1 MTIRQLLAATICF
14 IFALPPV
21 FAQGRDGIDVETLL
35 PGSAGE
41 STTATY
47 PTPFPSRGGDLDW
60 GLALSGGGFRSAAFS
75 IGVLKA
81 LYDTDILDDIDVI
94 STVSGGGYAS
104 YWMFAK
110 YDGASATRFG
120 SGAFAD
126 EVFTNNVCHL
136 ARKSEFLP
144 LRRMLGGL
152 FSSDDDAFRKYREAI
167 EWTFGPDDKSTR
179 DQKRAAGED
188 PLLPFTSY
196 NRQIAAAQAPY
207 FIFNTTVAWDN
218 VPKKTPNI
226 ERSFEIAPTYRGN
239 SLLGF
244 ADWPDPANPSVRK
257 MPGAVALSAAAI
269 RFKLARKMTNDGN
282 QLKGG
287 AKIKM
292 YDGGFSEN
300 LGALPLIQR
309 RMKNIIIVDAENDAA
324 YKFPSYKI
332 LQAYLK
338 NQGTI
343 LSIAK
348 VDGFISN
355 KKSKKFEDASV
366 AVGTITYPDKQTSN
380 VFYIKMSRPKT
391 IFGELKKGVDMD
403 GKPLPAPKR
412 SKTRPESCPSPE
424 VAAVTRDSLRTGM
437 FAYSRYL
444 NEKWPWRYL
453 FKALPFVNYSF
464 PQIATVD
471 QTYYRDQL
479 EAFIGLGFLEAS
491 ELSGE
496 LKKMEQMSSGVPGAS
511 RVPVVESS
519 KLR

>member
-1 MTIRQLLAATICF
+1 MRIRKLLAATICF
-14 IFALPPV
+14 IFALPPL
-21 FAQGRDGIDVETLL
+21 FAQNRDFIDAETLL

-41 STTATY
+41 PTTAVY
-47 PTPFPSRGGDLDW
+47 PTPFPARGGDVDW

-81 LYDTDILDDIDVI
+81 LYDQDILDDIDVI

-104 YWMFAK
+104 YWMYGK
-110 YDGASATRFG
+110 YDGEPATRFG
-120 SGAFAD
+120 AGAFAD

-144 LRRMLGGL
+144 LRRMIGGL

-167 EWTFGPDDKSTR
+167 EWTFGPDNTSTR

-188 PLLPFTSY
+188 PLMPFIIF

-226 ERSFEIAPTYRGN
+226 ERSFELAPTYRGN
-239 SLLGF
+239 PLLGF

-257 MPGAVALSAAAI
+257 MPGGVALSAAAI
-269 RFKLARKMTNDGN
+269 RFKLARKMMNDGN

-287 AKIKM
+287 KQIKM

-309 RMKNIIIVDAENDAA
+309 RIKNIIIVDAENDAA
-324 YKFPSYKI
+324 YKFPSYRG
-332 LQAYLK
+332 LQKYLK
-338 NQGTI
+338 NAHGITLAVGKI
-343 LSIAK
+343 
-348 VDGFISN
+348 DGFLSN

-380 VFYIKMSRPKT
+380 VFYIKMSRPRT
-391 IFGELKKGVDMD
+391 IFAELKKGVDMD

-424 VAAVTRDSLRTGM
+424 VAAVTRDSLRSGM

-444 NEKWPWRYL
+444 NEKWTWRYL
-453 FKALPFVNYSF
+453 FKALPYINYNF
-464 PQIATVD
+464 PQLATVD

-491 ELSGE
+491 ELRAE
-496 LKKMEQMSSGVPGAS
+496 LVKNGLLAS
-511 RVPVVESS
+511 AGTESPKHFS
-519 KLR
+519 K